1 MKKTLSPIYITIPF
15 VSPAT
20 GLTSTQY
27 RLEIRVWDG
36 SKSSPPV
43 LASYS
48 KTVKNLSSSTG
59 SQTVNISRLVNDF
72 LDVIPSPTI
81 SAGTSLLTGDNQ
93 RWTKTEVFYTTSNVS
108 EASTSQSVSLYPIV
122 KGYTYGNEG
131 ANVET
136 PTNKNLISY
145 TEFNVSRTGAFIL
158 PIEIPET
165 TPTPPS
171 LTLSSVVLVS
181 GTTYTLTFVPVGSY
195 STLDGYAEGTGGR
208 RVETLTGVTSTKT
221 MTIPWTGSVDVEIR
235 GFDNDTATSIVSNII
250 NITI

>member
-36 SKSSPPV
+36 SKSSPPF

-72 LDVIPSPTI
+72 LVLEAFAPGQTV
-81 SAGTSLLTGDNQ
+81 LLPAINQ
-93 RWTKTEVFYTTSNVS
+93 RWVKTEVFYTTSNVS
-108 EASTSQSVSLYPIV
+108 EASTSQSVSLYPVV

-131 ANVET
+131 ANQET

-145 TEFNVSRTGAFIL
+145 NEFNVSRTGVFVL
-158 PIEIPET
+158 PIEVPET
-165 TPTPPS
+165 PTSTPNI
-171 LTLSSVVLVS
+171 TLLSVVVVS
-181 GTTYTLTFVPVGSY
+181 GTLYTLTFSTVGSY
-195 STLDGYAEGTGGR
+195 STLDGYAESTGGR
-208 RVETLTGVTSTKT
+208 RVETLTGVTSTRT
-221 MTIPWTGSVDVEIR
+221 MTIPWTGIVSVEIR